1 MASNATSWLLAQ
13 VFDGDG
19 LLQGLQKAKDELS
32 GSGIR
37 EEDDL
42 IIVIISIINALLP
55 WAAIAA
61 VVAFIVSGFLFILGF
76 GSDTAIQRAKKIMIW
91 SAIGLVVIILSI
103 VIISFV
109 LEILGGSSTT

>member
-1 MASNATSWLLAQ
+1 MASDSTNRFLASI
-13 VFDGDG
+13 FDGDG
-19 LLQGLQKAKDELS
+19 LIEGLNKAKNELS

-42 IIVIISIINALLP
+42 IIVIVSIINALLP

-109 LEILGGSSTT
+109 LEIVGDS